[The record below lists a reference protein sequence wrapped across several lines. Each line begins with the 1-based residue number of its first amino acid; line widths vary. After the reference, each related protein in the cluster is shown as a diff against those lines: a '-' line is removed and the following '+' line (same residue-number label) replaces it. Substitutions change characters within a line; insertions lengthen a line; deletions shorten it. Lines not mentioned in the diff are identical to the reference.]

1 MRVLG
6 IETSCDETGV
16 AVYDT
21 EHGLRAHALHTQAA
35 LHQQYGGVVPELASR
50 DHIHRL
56 LPLIDQVLA
65 EAELTRREPT
75 AARPMEAIEIGTVVE
90 GEGEF
95 TCAVHGVDGLE
106 GVSLVRV
113 ARQELPAAP
122 LSCGKS
128 PERAT
133 SHVVTAVEAPTA

>member
-1 MRVLG
+1 
-6 IETSCDETGV
+6 
-16 AVYDT
+16 
-21 EHGLRAHALHTQAA
+21 
-35 LHQQYGGVVPELASR
+35 
-50 DHIHRL
+50 
-56 LPLIDQVLA
+56 
-65 EAELTRREPT
+65 
-75 AARPMEAIEIGTVVE
+75 MEAIEIGTVVEGE

-122 LSCGKS
+122 LSCGKA
-128 PERAT
+128 PESAA